1 MGGSFSPT
9 SAACLSVAC
18 AVLSALIVVVSG
30 AVAADA
36 SLPSPQLKRYP
47 FLTDVV
53 GSYATINWGTDRS
66 GTEGVVKWGEVAA
79 GSCTANSKSSATSSS
94 VTKTSITVNS
104 VSEYQWRARLS
115 GLKADVQYCYRVYLG
130 TVDLLGGDPSP
141 TFSTQVPVGSA
152 ASFSFAVFGD
162 WGSVDS
168 TGQNPHQAN
177 VLRQIA
183 NSGARFAVTTGDVP
197 YGSASQTN
205 YGDLV
210 DAKSAVFG
218 PLFWTVAGSSIPF
231 FSVLGNHGLTSA
243 FLTNWRETRAVSTSG
258 GRYQMDTYCCLDGTT
273 SKSYPTV
280 WYAFDA
286 GRVRVYVLDTAWD
299 EANVGS
305 GSQYKDDYDYH
316 WAPTSVQYQWLQSD
330 LSSHPTA
337 LKLAFFHYPLYS
349 DNAGQPSDTYLRMD
363 GPGGAASLE
372 GLLSRYGVKLAF
384 NGHAHIYERNKPQ
397 NSVVTYVT
405 GGGGAPL
412 FAVDHCSTFDA
423 YAIGWSP
430 STNSG
435 RSCNAP
441 RPASMDQLYHFLLVS
456 VTGAQVT
463 VTPIDELGRAFDV
476 QTYAF

>member
-1 MGGSFSPT
+1 MRPRPW
-9 SAACLSVAC
+9 
-18 AVLSALIVVVSG
+18 AVILSALVVILPG

-36 SLPSPQLKRYP
+36 SLTSAQLKRYP

-66 GTEGVVKWGEVAA
+66 GTEGVVKWGEVAG
-79 GSCTANSKSSATSSS
+79 GSCTANSRSSATSSS
-94 VTKTSITVNS
+94 VTSTSITVNS

-115 GLKADVQYCYRVYLG
+115 GLKTDVRYCYRVYLG

-152 ASFSFAVFGD
+152 ASFSFAVIGD

-168 TGQNPHQAN
+168 AGQNPHQAN
-177 VLRQIA
+177 VLRQLA

-197 YGSASQTN
+197 YGTGSQTN

-210 DAKSAVFG
+210 YAKSAVFG
-218 PLFWTVAGSSIPF
+218 PPFWTVAGSSIPL
-231 FSVLGNHGLTSA
+231 FSLLGNHGLTSA

-258 GRYQMDTYCCLDGTT
+258 GRYQMDTYCCLNGTT

-286 GRVRVYVLDTAWD
+286 GRIRLYVLDTAWD

-316 WAPTSVQYQWLQSD
+316 LAPTSAQYQWLESD

-337 LKLAFFHYPLYS
+337 LKMAFFHYPLYS

-397 NSVVTYVT
+397 NGVVSYVT

-423 YAIGWSP
+423 YAIGWSS

-441 RPASMDQLYHFLLVS
+441 KPTSIDQIYHSLLVS
-456 VTGAQVT
+456 VNGTQVT
-463 VTPIDELGRAFDV
+463 VTPTDELGRVFDR